1 MPAIRQSNNSAII
14 VIPCYKEPDVIRTVQ
29 SLFNC
34 ERGDFPVEVILVINS
49 YQIDSNEIVEI
60 NRNSYREVS
69 GFASANNTGNFF
81 LTPVW
86 IDNLPGH
93 QTGAGL
99 PRKLGMDEAIRH
111 FQGDRSGILVSLDAD
126 CLVEKNYLTE
136 IYRNFQEYDL
146 NSATIAFHHPVE
158 HLEEADPLR
167 QATVQYEM
175 YLQYYRSALEYC
187 GYPYPYFTVGSAF
200 AVTAETYVKAG
211 GMGKQ
216 QSGEDFYFL
225 QKVFPLGKT
234 KFIDT
239 TCVYPAARTSDR
251 VPFGTGPALQKMLN
265 ENDTVKMTYQFEA
278 FKTLKILFDN
288 LDSFFKQPDK
298 IIETFTRNLPE
309 YLFLFLQQDE
319 FVKKISEINR
329 HTASL
334 PAFRKRFFDYFN
346 AFKIVKYL
354 NFVHPK
360 FLLFKEVEEC
370 LGSVSDKVKAISS
383 PYQVR

>member
-1 MPAIRQSNNSAII
+1 MPAIRRQKREVVNLLMII

-29 SLFNC
+29 RLFDC
-34 ERGDFPVEVILVINS
+34 ERGDFPVEIILLINS
-49 YQIDSNEIVEI
+49 YQIDPDEVVEI
-60 NRNSYREVS
+60 NRKSFREVS

-81 LTPVW
+81 LTPVSVE
-86 IDNLPGH
+86 NLPGR

-111 FQGDRSGILVSLDAD
+111 FQGDKSGILVSLDAD

-136 IYRNFQEYDL
+136 IYRNFKEHDL

-158 HLEEADPLR
+158 DLDEADPLR
-167 QATVQYEM
+167 TATIQYEM
-175 YLQYYRSALEYC
+175 YLHYYRSALEYC
-187 GYPYPYFTVGSAF
+187 GYPYPYFTIGSAF

-234 KFIDT
+234 GFIDT

-251 VPFGTGPALQKMLN
+251 VPFGTGPTLQKMLN
-265 ENDTVKMTYQFEA
+265 ENTTVKMTYRFEA
-278 FKTLKILFDN
+278 FGSLKMLFDN
-288 LDSFFKQPDK
+288 LDSFFKQPDGIVK
-298 IIETFTRNLPE
+298 TLYGNLPE
-309 YLFLFLQQDE
+309 YLSLFLQKDGFTE
-319 FVKKISEINR
+319 KIAEINR

-334 PAFRKRFFDYFN
+334 LNFRKRFFHYFN

-354 NFVHPK
+354 NFVHPDYLE
-360 FLLFKEVEEC
+360 FGDVETQFRR
-370 LGSVSDKVKAISS
+370 LSAGKGMG
-383 PYQVR
+383 